1 VLLFGGCGKAK
12 PVAPTAAELRA
23 FDKAPA
29 EVKDA
34 WQAAQ
39 AADHTNDYARGMVLY
54 YSLLR
59 EDLSPEQVEVVKKAS
74 TYLKQRLDDAVEKG
88 DAAAQ
93 AAMQE
98 LRTRAPGRPR

>member
-1 VLLFGGCGKAK
+1 LLACGCGKSSST
-12 PVAPTAAELRA
+12 APTAAELKA
-23 FDKAPA
+23 FDKATA

-74 TYLKQRLDDAVEKG
+74 TNLKQRLDDAVQKG

-93 AAMQE
+93 AALQE
-98 LRTRAPGRPR
+98 LRARAPGRPR